1 VSLQS
6 DVFQEM
12 AAFFA
17 NGPSPDE
24 IVAFQASQNLTDRF
38 YALLEEGKRRKL
50 SEEEE
55 RDLDSVEVM
64 QHFILHT
71 KAEARRKLRQQAS

>member
-1 VSLQS
+1 MSLQS
-6 DVFQEM
+6 DVFREI

-24 IVAFQASQNLTDRF
+24 IVAFQASQELTDRF
-38 YALLEEGKRRKL
+38 YALIQEGKRRQL
-50 SEEEE
+50 SEDEE

-64 QHFILHT
+64 QHFMLHT
-71 KAEARRKLRQQAS
+71 KAQARRKLRQQAS